1 LKLFIAGDSIMA
13 QYTIRHYPMTGIGM
27 VLGLFLKPEVR
38 IENYALPGRSTKSY
52 YTQGI
57 PNLIE
62 QEITEG
68 DYLLICF
75 GHNDE
80 KAFDDYLYTEPFG
93 AYQEN
98 LRKLINLA
106 RNAGATPILVT
117 SLERRSFMDAT
128 DAWKDPSI
136 SVETAYTLRHSAHT
150 EYAQA
155 MKQLAEQENVALID
169 LLAMSRKALEH
180 SGPVGSAKWY
190 MNLAPGEYA
199 AYPNGVL
206 DNTHLNYAGAVNFA
220 GLIAEGLK
228 ELGAPYTDLLLD
240 NDSQQ

>member
-1 LKLFIAGDSIMA
+1 MKLFIAGDSIMA

-27 VLGLFLKPEVR
+27 ALGLYLKPDVR

-57 PNLIE
+57 PNLIQ
-62 QEITEG
+62 QEIAEG

-80 KAFDDYLYTEPFG
+80 KAFDDYLYTEPYG

-98 LRKLINLA
+98 LKKLINLA
-106 RNAGATPILVT
+106 REAGATPILVT
-117 SLERRSFMDAT
+117 SLERRCFMDAT

-136 SVETAYTLRHSAHT
+136 SAETAYTLRPSAHT

-155 MKQLAEQENVALID
+155 MKQVAEQEDVALID
-169 LLAMSRKALEH
+169 LLTMSRATLEEA
-180 SGPVGSAKWY
+180 GPVGSAKWY
-190 MNLAPGEYA
+190 MNIAPGEYP
-199 AYPNGVL
+199 AYPKGVL
-206 DNTHLNYAGAVNFA
+206 DNTHLNYAGAVKFA
-220 GLIAEGLK
+220 ELIAKGLK
-228 ELGAPYTDLLLD
+228 ELGMPYAGLLLD
-240 NDSQQ
+240 NDS